1 MLETKYFNLAEE
13 VYKRLE
19 DIQKDL
25 NVKHVDAESESER
38 LFQSL
43 RKDLKTHIADYEE
56 TIDQLRLDVH
66 ILSEASSAPQTSTR
80 TSPYKEPIS
89 PPNASITVTPISI
102 TVTPVETNKELPMIS
117 AREIVPAPPEDN
129 QGLQQVLR
137 ILENR
142 LAVVERRTE
151 VRLPRKST
159 TLRAGVQESAEDL
172 ITPQLNSISASLASQ
187 NTRISALESSP
198 PPVIDLGPL
207 LIRLT
212 TLENARKRIEP
223 PTRLVSR
230 PSLPFNSLT
239 FPSKRDAPDL
249 SKVIL
254 PVSKEATETGAANR
268 GVDAVGREEIDD
280 KLCELESRFEEEL
293 ALLPKPPDLAPI
305 EAELRTNHLTMLAI
319 REEVDFLSQAVAT
332 LRKSEQRRPSHLPG
346 QLHSLP
352 QPAPDKAV
360 GRAYA
365 GDTLLEARLN
375 SLSKDVEKLHSVLEG
390 KVREMEETEQHVER
404 TERLYQS
411 MIERLHADTERKITA
426 LEEILDKPADDAEA
440 TKNLSALRGVI
451 SKLQRDFKSLSTTVS
466 SLQSL
471 PSTPTQ
477 DFEPPRQLASVIQ
490 RQEGQIRSLEA
501 GLRQLTKEIEV
512 LAPTLKRQ
520 IESASASRIAEMEQ
534 LKDNVEGIL
543 GKVMDGARLN
553 RRDFELVKDLY
564 ERVDQKADK
573 AELPTKVD
581 RVELQKAYAALTK
594 KLEVYRE
601 EAKKQVE
608 IVQPVREEAAGT
620 FKRLDIGCLSCGQEV
635 KGEIESRNV
644 TPGPVSGLQRYGHGF
659 SRLLPML
666 NDLITPLHKRGQS
679 EMQQFCSTDRL
690 RRAGSRMQHSSRT
703 PLS

>member
-1 MLETKYFNLAEE
+1 MLETKYFNLADE

-19 DIQKDL
+19 DVQKDL
-25 NVKHVDAESESER
+25 NVKHIAAESESER

-43 RKDLKTHIADYEE
+43 RKDLKVHIADYEE
-56 TIDQLRLDVH
+56 TIDQLRMDIH
-66 ILSEASSAPQTSTR
+66 TLSGASSDPQISTR

-89 PPNASITVTPISI
+89 PPNPTIKVTPISI
-102 TVTPVETNKELPMIS
+102 AGIPAETKKELPV
-117 AREIVPAPPEDN
+117 APTKEIVPAPTEDN

-137 ILENR
+137 ILEDR

-151 VRLPRKST
+151 VKLPRKST
-159 TLRAGVQESAEDL
+159 TLRAEVHESAEDL
-172 ITPQLNSISASLASQ
+172 ITPQLSSLSASLASQ

-198 PPVIDLGPL
+198 LIDLGPL
-207 LIRLT
+207 LLRIT

-223 PTRLVSR
+223 PTRLVPR
-230 PSLPFNSLT
+230 PSLPYNSLA
-239 FPSKRDAPDL
+239 FPSKRDAPDK
-249 SKVIL
+249 SKDIV
-254 PVSKEATETGAANR
+254 PVNKETTETGVATR

-280 KLCELESRFEEEL
+280 KLCELEAKFEEEI
-293 ALLPKPPDLAPI
+293 ALLPKPPDLAPF
-305 EAELRTNHLTMLAI
+305 EAELHSNHLAMLAL
-319 REEVDFLSQAVAT
+319 RKEVDFLSQAVAT
-332 LRKSEQRRPSHLPG
+332 FRKSEQRHSSHPPSQVHLSP
-346 QLHSLP
+346 
-352 QPAPDKAV
+352 PDKAV
-360 GRAYA
+360 GRPSVSA
-365 GDTLLEARLN
+365 GDALLEARLH

-390 KVREMEETEQHVER
+390 KVREMEATEQHVER
-404 TERLYQS
+404 SERLYQS
-411 MIERLHADTERKITA
+411 LIERLQADTDRKLSA

-471 PSTPTQ
+471 PSTPTL
-477 DFEPPRQLASVIQ
+477 DFEPSRQLASVIQ

-501 GLRQLTKEIEV
+501 GVRQLAKEVEV
-512 LAPTLKRQ
+512 LAPTLRRQ

-534 LKDNVEGIL
+534 LKDNVEGVL

-581 RVELQKAYAALTK
+581 RVELQKAYATLTK
-594 KLEVYRE
+594 KLEMYRE

-620 FKRLDIGCLSCGQEV
+620 FKRLDTGCLSCGQEV
-635 KGEIESRNV
+635 KGEIDSRNV
-644 TPGPVSGLQRYGHGF
+644 TPGPLSGLQRYGHGF

-679 EMQQFCSTDRL
+679 EIQQFCSSDRL